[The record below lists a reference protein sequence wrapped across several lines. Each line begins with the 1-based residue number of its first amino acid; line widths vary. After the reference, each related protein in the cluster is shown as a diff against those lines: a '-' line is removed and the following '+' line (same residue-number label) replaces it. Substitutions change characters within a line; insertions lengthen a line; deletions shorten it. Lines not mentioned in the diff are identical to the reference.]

1 VFEAKF
7 MLPWSFSEEGA
18 AEKHMAQLQH
28 NMWVT
33 HLRTSVLSIITG
45 GGKWVEIAIP
55 MDPLYLSVLVSAE
68 KKFWRCVQSGEPP
81 RVNGRIA
88 PDPGGSGGPIIR
100 QEGSGSAIAR
110 PSAHNYLTERGD
122 VSLNYID
129 TDVREIV
136 RLVLG
141 NILKLNYTID
151 PGFQGMVTIQT
162 ARPLKREELLKM
174 FETAGAIRH
183 GHFELSSGLH
193 SGMYVQCAL
202 VLQYPRFAE
211 KLGQALAALFSD
223 IKIEAVVSP
232 AIGGLIIGQEVARA
246 LPEPRG
252 ALGAGV
258 PALFVERD
266 SSGMMTLRRGFSLK
280 PDQHVLV
287 VEDVWTTGGSTLE
300 AIRVVE
306 EAGARVVAAGALMD
320 RSGGKIDF
328 EVEAQS
334 LIQLPIANYEE
345 DDCPLCRQG
354 SVAVKPGSRFVR
366 TAS

>member
-1 VFEAKF
+1 
-7 MLPWSFSEEGA
+7 M
-18 AEKHMAQLQH
+18 
-28 NMWVT
+28 
-33 HLRTSVLSIITG
+33 
-45 GGKWVEIAIP
+45 
-55 MDPLYLSVLVSAE
+55 
-68 KKFWRCVQSGEPP
+68 
-81 RVNGRIA
+81 
-88 PDPGGSGGPIIR
+88 
-100 QEGSGSAIAR
+100 
-110 PSAHNYLTERGD
+110 
-122 VSLNYID
+122 
-129 TDVREIV
+129 
-136 RLVLG
+136 
-141 NILKLNYTID
+141 
-151 PGFQGMVTIQT
+151 
-162 ARPLKREELLKM
+162 LKREELLKM
-174 FETAGAIRH
+174 FETAGAVRH

-211 KLGQALAALFSD
+211 KMGQALAALFSD

-232 AIGGLIIGQEVARA
+232 AVGGLIIGHEVARA
-246 LPEPRG
+246 LPEPKG
-252 ALGAGV
+252 TLGVGV

-334 LIQLPIANYEE
+334 LIQLPIANFEE